1 MHNIPQIASIYQVS
15 FRHSSSIGF
24 IRAISG
30 PNLAQFFGTTYLVL
44 RTSLDLSRQKIGLN
58 LVQK

>member
-1 MHNIPQIASIYQVS
+1 MASIKQVS

-30 PNLAQFFGTTYLVL
+30 PKLALFFGTTYLAL
-44 RTSLDLSRQKIGLN
+44 RASLDLSRQKIGL
-58 LVQK
+58 K